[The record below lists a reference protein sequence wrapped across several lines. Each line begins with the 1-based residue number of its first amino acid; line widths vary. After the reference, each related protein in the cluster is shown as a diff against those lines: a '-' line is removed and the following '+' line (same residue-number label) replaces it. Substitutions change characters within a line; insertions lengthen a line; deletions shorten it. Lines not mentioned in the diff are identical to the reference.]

1 MTQFEIV
8 PLAFLALSVLLILS
22 IVLASKNKKLMDQ
35 AKQNTKKQKLV
46 AKHYPT
52 YDFALRY
59 GFIGPIIFGGPL
71 AHSTYGL
78 TGGLVVL
85 GLILFLIPLLHMASL
100 FLQEQARLREA
111 EGDEGYKVRVKLIK
125 KHNSVDYFAYLFIV
139 SFGGAFL
146 GTYMGFLGIF
156 QAIIFISLFVLLFTP
171 LDHWIHLH
179 FLKKSKLKEQ
189 KQNE

>member
-1 MTQFEIV
+1 MTQNEIL
-8 PLAFLALSVLLILS
+8 PLAFVAFFVLLILF
-22 IVLASKNKKLMDQ
+22 IVFASKNKKLMDQ
-35 AKQNTKKQKLV
+35 AKENTKKQKLV

-85 GLILFLIPLLHMASL
+85 GLILFLLPLLHMASL

-111 EGDEGYKVRVKLIK
+111 EGDEGYKAQVKLIK
-125 KHNSVDYFAYLFIV
+125 KHNSVDYFAFIFFA
-139 SFGGAFL
+139 SFGGS
-146 GTYMGFLGIF
+146 FLGIYLSDF
-156 QAIIFISLFVLLFTP
+156 GIFHAITFGSLSLLLFTP
-171 LDHWIHLH
+171 LDHWVHLQL
-179 FLKKSKLKEQ
+179 LKKSKLREQ

>member
-1 MTQFEIV
+1 MTQKEIFT
-8 PLAFLALSVLLILS
+8 LAIVAFFVLLILS
-22 IVLASKNKKLMDQ
+22 IVFASKNKKLMNQ
-35 AKQNTKKQKLV
+35 VKENTKKQKLV

-59 GFIGPIIFGGPL
+59 GSVVPIAFGTQL
-71 AHSTYGL
+71 ALQAYGW
-78 TGGLVVL
+78 TGGFVVL
-85 GLILFLIPLLHMASL
+85 GLILFLSPLLHMASL

-111 EGDEGYKVRVKLIK
+111 EGDEGYKAQVKLIK
-125 KHNSVDYFAYLFIV
+125 KHNFVDYFAYLFIV

-146 GTYMGFLGIF
+146 GTYMGFSDIF

-179 FLKKSKLKEQ
+179 FLKKSKLREQ

>member
-1 MTQFEIV
+1 MMQNEIIT
-8 PLAFLALSVLLILS
+8 LAFVVFWVLLILL
-22 IVLASKNKKLMDQ
+22 IVFASKNKKLMDQ

-46 AKHYPT
+46 DKHYPT

-111 EGDEGYKVRVKLIK
+111 EGDEGFKAKVKLIK
-125 KHNSVDYFAYLFIV
+125 KHNSVNYFAYLFIA
-139 SFGGAFL
+139 SFGGVFL
-146 GTYMGFLGIF
+146 VTLSNFGIF
-156 QAIIFISLFVLLFTP
+156 QAITFISLIFLLFVP
-171 LDHWIHLH
+171 LDHWVHLKL
-179 FLKKSKLKEQ
+179 LKKSKLREQ

>member
-1 MTQFEIV
+1 MTQNEIL
-8 PLAFLALSVLLILS
+8 PLAFVAFFVLLILF
-22 IVLASKNKKLMDQ
+22 IVFASKNKKLMEQ

-71 AHSTYGL
+71 ALQTYGR
-78 TGGLVVL
+78 TGGFVVL
-85 GLILFLIPLLHMASL
+85 GLILFLLPLLHKASL

-111 EGDEGYKVRVKLIK
+111 EGDEGYKAQVKLII
-125 KHNSVDYFAYLFIV
+125 KHNSVDYYAFILFA
-139 SFGGAFL
+139 SFGGSIL
-146 GTYMGFLGIF
+146 GMYLYDFGYFH
-156 QAIIFISLFVLLFTP
+156 AITFGSLVLLLFIP
-171 LDHWIHLH
+171 LDHWVHLQL
-179 FLKKSKLKEQ
+179 LKKSKLREQ

>member
-1 MTQFEIV
+1 MTQNEILA
-8 PLAFLALSVLLILS
+8 LAFVAFFVLLILF
-22 IVLASKNKKLMDQ
+22 IVFASKNKKLMEQ

-111 EGDEGYKVRVKLIK
+111 EGDEGYKAQVKLIK
-125 KHNSVDYFAYLFIV
+125 KHNSVDYFAFIFFA
-139 SFGGAFL
+139 SFGGS
-146 GTYMGFLGIF
+146 FLGIYLSDF
-156 QAIIFISLFVLLFTP
+156 GIFHAITFGSLVLLLFTP
-171 LDHWIHLH
+171 VDHWIHLKL
-179 FLKKSKLKEQ
+179 LKKSKLREQ

>member
-1 MTQFEIV
+1 MTQNEIL
-8 PLAFLALSVLLILS
+8 PLAFVAFFVLLILF
-22 IVLASKNKKLMDQ
+22 IVFASKNKKLMDQ
-35 AKQNTKKQKLV
+35 AKKNTKKQKLV

-111 EGDEGYKVRVKLIK
+111 EGDEGYKAQVKLII
-125 KHNSVDYFAYLFIV
+125 KHNSVDYYAFIFFA
-139 SFGGAFL
+139 SFGGSFL
-146 GTYMGFLGIF
+146 GMYLYDFGIF
-156 QAIIFISLFVLLFTP
+156 HAITFGSLSVLLFTP
-171 LDHWIHLH
+171 LDHWVHLQL
-179 FLKKSKLKEQ
+179 LKKSKLREQ